1 MPKSMLVLVLV
12 LVIMP
17 VFVFVFVSVLVS
29 VSVSVS
35 VFGTGASWRRGFE
48 RWILA
53 APSGC
58 STEVPPLESDRAPWD
73 RARGTSREP
82 RTRRGSDQA
91 GRRSGTRGRAVTAK
105 PAPCRCLP
113 KQ

>member
-53 APSGC
+53 APADAGC
-58 STEVPPLESDRAPWD
+58 STGIATP
-73 RARGTSREP
+73 
-82 RTRRGSDQA
+82 
-91 GRRSGTRGRAVTAK
+91 AVE
-105 PAPCRCLP
+105 
-113 KQ
+113 